1 MFNYKPVY
9 GNYIGVVV
17 DNNDPLSR
25 GRVKI
30 FIPHLSNTLYA
41 NWNADQKDKT
51 FKSFEF
57 SGTLANDIKDV
68 LPWAESSIPIF
79 GGGTS
84 GPVRNLGN
92 GNYQAIPNKADQTS
106 ASEAAAQA
114 KALANPSPL
123 FNNKNGDPATANSAA
138 VQNPPTSL
146 DSVPD
151 CVAKFLYGIAAA
163 ETGVSPTGS
172 ITNNNI
178 AYVSTEAYK
187 NSNNQ
192 VGNNSTV
199 RNIYNSN
206 GGDLAAAQAQGGD
219 YGPFQFNAENAKT
232 FGVSYTDSMTNQT
245 VGLANYLAKTD
256 PTTYNSLVDNCN
268 DPTTANQAMM
278 DARYS
283 NFGKLF
289 NAPRDTYNDGQSSF
303 MNAINLD
310 TNTVKSN
317 IAALDSSDKFNQN
330 RENLASGISADG
342 QNVSDTTPTPVRN
355 WNDVASGFKATP
367 HGGGNYGSPN
377 GVFSRPTVG
386 AKVWVFFY
394 GGDVMRPVYFGAV
407 TEGIGQQ
414 VATQSRVGIDYQ
426 NNNNTDGKPT
436 PTAPNGGATSGNA
449 SDGTATAGSAPNGGN
464 VGGSSSG
471 QPTGETPTIT
481 IKAGEGLINPNNAN
495 P

>member
-17 DNNDPLSR
+17 DTNDPLSR
-25 GRVKI
+25 GRVKV
-30 FIPHLSNTLYA
+30 FIPHLSNTLYTE
-41 NWNADQKDKT
+41 WNADQKDKT

-84 GPVRNLGN
+84 GPVRNIGN
-92 GNYQAIPNKADQTS
+92 GTYQAIPNKSDQITE
-106 ASEAAAQA
+106 SEAAAQA

-123 FNNKNGDPATANSAA
+123 FNNRNGDPATANSAA
-138 VQNPPTSL
+138 VHNPPTSL
-146 DSVPD
+146 DGVPD
-151 CVAKFLYGIAAA
+151 CVAKFLYGISAS
-163 ETGVSPTGS
+163 ETGLSPNGS

-178 AYVSTEAYK
+178 AYVSKESYK

-199 RNIYNSN
+199 RGIYNSN
-206 GGDLAAAQAQGGD
+206 GGNLAAAQAQGGD
-219 YGPFQFNAENAKT
+219 YGPYQFNADNAKT

-256 PTTYNSLVDNCN
+256 PKTYNSLVDNCN
-268 DPTTANQAMM
+268 DPTTANQAIM

-283 NFGKLF
+283 KFGRLF

-303 MNAINLD
+303 MSAINLD
-310 TNTVKSN
+310 AKTIKSN
-317 IAALDSSDKFNQN
+317 IGALDSSDKFNQN
-330 RENLASGISADG
+330 RENLASGISSDG
-342 QNVSDTTPTPVRN
+342 QSVPNDNSTPVRN
-355 WNDVASGFKATP
+355 WSDVASGFKATP

-377 GVFSRPTVG
+377 GVFSRPAVG

-414 VATQSRVGIDYQ
+414 VATQSRVGVDYQ
-426 NNNNTDGKPT
+426 NNNNTDGKP
-436 PTAPNGGATSGNA
+436 SA
-449 SDGTATAGSAPNGGN
+449 SSAGSATAGNADNGAN
-464 VGGSSSG
+464 AGGSSTG
-471 QPTGETPTIT
+471 QPTGEIPTIT
-481 IKAGEGLINPNNAN
+481 VRKGANDPKPSDNPNQ
-495 P
+495 